1 MMTMGL
7 NDEVNQ
13 DDLKASLE
21 QTLRI
26 QRTRIIIVTRKDE
39 ITRQKNQFVE
49 GIMYKPSIVY
59 KICIAPD
66 PDHDNNTAYS
76 YVH

>member
-13 DDLKASLE
+13 DELKASLE

-39 ITRQKNQFVE
+39 ITRQKNQFV
-49 GIMYKPSIVY
+49 
-59 KICIAPD
+59 
-66 PDHDNNTAYS
+66 
-76 YVH
+76 